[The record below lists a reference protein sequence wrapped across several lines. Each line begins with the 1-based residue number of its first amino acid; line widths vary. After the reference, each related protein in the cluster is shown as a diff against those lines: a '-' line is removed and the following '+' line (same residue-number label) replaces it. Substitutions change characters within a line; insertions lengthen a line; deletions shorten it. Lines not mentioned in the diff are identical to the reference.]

1 MAEEACQ
8 FFAESHQINV
18 TVLRLFNV
26 YGPEQS
32 TILLSTIINQIESDG
47 IIKVEDLER
56 QKGTSYTLRMYI
68 KSNYQIY
75 KI

>member
-32 TILLSTIINQIESDG
+32 SNFIIPTIINQIESDG
-47 IIKVEDLER
+47 
-56 QKGTSYTLRMYI
+56 M
-68 KSNYQIY
+68 
-75 KI
+75 